1 MGVMNA
7 PMPSAPPRGG
17 TPPRGDSAWRL
28 PEWAIDLIAMAVV
41 LLTGLFPV
49 PRMPFAD
56 PAALMLL
63 PVSAVVA
70 AFALL
75 LRRRMPVTV
84 LAITLLS
91 YGMTVLVHVPMLGPG
106 IAAVIAAY
114 AMAGRVPRIA
124 ALIGGGLAAVVIAL
138 LSLRT
143 VPELTVDPRVFQ
155 IAAALAVA
163 VALGDSARSRREYLA
178 AVTER
183 AERAERSREVEA
195 QRRVAEERL
204 RIARD
209 LHDTVAHRISVISLN
224 AGVASQALES
234 RPEKAREALGTI
246 RSAARGVL
254 SEISDLLTHLRSA
267 EDPADL
273 IRPQLGM
280 GDLPEL
286 LARMQAAGLEIDLRV
301 DGELEQVDGTAG
313 QVGYRVVQ
321 EGLTNAHKHGRRR
334 GARVRI
340 VAGAAVL
347 RIEILN
353 QIAPASSAGIE
364 VPGDQLGLLGI
375 RERVASAG
383 GTVEAGLEGIDFRLL
398 VELPLTE
405 RSRG

>member
-1 MGVMNA
+1 MNA
-7 PMPSAPPRGG
+7 PVQPVPPPGGPSARGESPR
-17 TPPRGDSAWRL
+17 RL
-28 PEWAIDLIAMAVV
+28 PDWALDLVAMAVV

-49 PRMPFAD
+49 PRLPF
-56 PAALMLL
+56 PEPSVLVWI
-63 PVSAVVA
+63 PVTAVVA
-70 AFALL
+70 ALALL
-75 LRRRMPVTV
+75 LRRRLPVTA
-84 LAITLLS
+84 LAITLLA
-91 YGMTVLVHVPMLGPG
+91 YGATVLLHMPMLGPG
-106 IAAVIAAY
+106 IAAIIAAY
-114 AMAGRVPRIA
+114 TMAGRVPRGA
-124 ALIGGGLAAVVIAL
+124 ALVGGGLAAVVVAL

-155 IAAALAVA
+155 VAAALAVA

-183 AERAERSREVEA
+183 AERAERGREVEA
-195 QRRVAEERL
+195 RRRVAEERL

-246 RSAARGVL
+246 RSASRGVL
-254 SEISDLLTHLRSA
+254 SEISDLLTHLRSE
-267 EDPADL
+267 EDPDART
-273 IRPQLGM
+273 RPQWGM

-286 LARMQAAGLEIDLRV
+286 VARMEAAGLAVDLRV
-301 DGELEQVDGTAG
+301 DGDLERVDGTAG

-321 EGLTNAHKHGRRR
+321 EGLTNSHKHGRRR

-340 VAGAAVL
+340 AVGAAAL

-353 QIAPASSAGIE
+353 QVAPASEGD

-383 GTVEAGLEGIDFRLL
+383 GTVEAGLDGIDFRLL
-398 VELPLTE
+398 VELPIAE
-405 RSRG
+405 RRRG

>member
-1 MGVMNA
+1 MNV
-7 PMPSAPPRGG
+7 PLPSAPSHGGPLRGEAPRR
-17 TPPRGDSAWRL
+17 PPDWVL
-28 PEWAIDLIAMAVV
+28 DLIAVALV

-49 PRMPFAD
+49 PRMPFPD
-56 PAALMLL
+56 PAVLVLL
-63 PVSAVVA
+63 PVTAVVA
-70 AFALL
+70 ALALL
-75 LRRRMPVTV
+75 LRRRLPVTALALTLLCYGVTV
-84 LAITLLS
+84 L
-91 YGMTVLVHVPMLGPG
+91 MHVPMLGPG

-114 AMAGRVPRIA
+114 SMAGRVPRIA
-124 ALIGGGLAAVVIAL
+124 ALLGGGLAAVVIAL

-143 VPELTVDPRVFQ
+143 VPDLSVDPRVFQ
-155 IAAALAVA
+155 VAAALAVA

-195 QRRVAEERL
+195 RRRVAEERL

-254 SEISDLLTHLRSA
+254 SEISDLLTHLRSE
-267 EDPADL
+267 EDSAAPT
-273 IRPQLGM
+273 RPQWGM

-286 LARMQAAGLEIDLRV
+286 VARMEAAGLEIDLRV
-301 DGELEQVDGTAG
+301 DGELERVDGTAG
-313 QVGYRVVQ
+313 QVGYLVVQ
-321 EGLTNAHKHGRRR
+321 EGLTNAHKHGRRH
-334 GARVRI
+334 GVRVRI
-340 VAGAAVL
+340 AVGSSSL
-347 RIEILN
+347 RIEVLN
-353 QIAPASSAGIE
+353 RIEPLSSGRGE
-364 VPGDQLGLLGI
+364 VTGDQLGLLGV

-383 GTVEAGLEGIDFRLL
+383 GTVEAGLAGMDFRLL

>member
-1 MGVMNA
+1 MSA
-7 PMPSAPPRGG
+7 PVSSAPPPGG
-17 TPPRGDSAWRL
+17 SPTRDEVPRRPPD
-28 PEWAIDLIAMAVV
+28 WAIDLIAVVIV

-49 PRMPFAD
+49 PRPPFPD
-56 PAALMLL
+56 PAALVWI
-63 PVSAVVA
+63 PATAVVA
-70 AFALL
+70 ALALL
-75 LRRRMPVTV
+75 LRRRLPVTA
-84 LAITLLS
+84 LAITLLA
-91 YGMTVLVHVPMLGPG
+91 YGTTVLMHTPMLGPG
-106 IAAVIAAY
+106 IAAIIAAY
-114 AMAGRVPRIA
+114 AMAGRVPRGA
-124 ALIGGGLAAVVIAL
+124 ALIGGGLAALVLAM

-143 VPELTVDPRVFQ
+143 FPELTVDPRVFQ

-183 AERAERSREVEA
+183 AERAERGREVEA

-224 AGVASQALES
+224 AGVASQAIES

-246 RSAARGVL
+246 RSSARGVL

-267 EDPADL
+267 EDPDART
-273 IRPQLGM
+273 RPQWGM

-286 LARMQAAGLEIDLRV
+286 VSRMEAAGLAIDLQV
-301 DGELEQVDGTAG
+301 DGELDRVEGTAG

-321 EGLTNAHKHGRRR
+321 EGLTNAHKHGRRH

-340 VAGAAVL
+340 AVGATAL

-353 QIAPASSAGIE
+353 QVEPVAHGGD
-364 VPGDQLGLLGI
+364 VPGDQLGLLGV

-383 GTVEAGLEGIDFRLL
+383 GTVEAGLDGIDFRLL
-398 VELPLTE
+398 VELPIAE